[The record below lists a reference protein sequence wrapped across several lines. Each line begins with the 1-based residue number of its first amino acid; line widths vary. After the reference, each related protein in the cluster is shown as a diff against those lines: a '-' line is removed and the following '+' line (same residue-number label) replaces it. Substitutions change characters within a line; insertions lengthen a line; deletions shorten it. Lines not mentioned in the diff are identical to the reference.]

1 MEKINEITKVIANYF
16 ITNAAIREVQAKDLM
31 TEFIAAGIFIK
42 NHRDGSPIR
51 EALRKLDARNELYK
65 IPYVFADRKTK
76 NTNWFFRNMG

>member
-1 MEKINEITKVIANYF
+1 MEKINEINKVIANYF

-42 NHRDGSPIR
+42 KHRDGSPIR
-51 EALRKLDARNELYK
+51 EVLRKLDARNELYK
-65 IPYVFADRKTK
+65 ISYVFADPKK